1 VAYNEQLAERIR
13 AIVGESPSLSET
25 KMFGGIAFMVN
36 GNMFCG
42 VIRDDLMARVG
53 PDRHEEALA
62 SPGARLMDFAARPM
76 KGMVFV
82 SPEGYGSDEQLRGW
96 VEQTLEFASSLPVK
110 KAKRP

>member
-1 VAYNEQLAERIR
+1 MPYNDKLAERIR
-13 AIVGESPSLSET
+13 SIVRDRGGLTEQ
-25 KMFGGIAFMVN
+25 KMFGGIAFMLN

-42 VIRDDLMARVG
+42 VVRDDLMARVG

-82 SPEGYGSDEQLRGW
+82 APEGYATEERLRGW
-96 VEQTLEFASSLPVK
+96 VRQCLDFVDTLPPK
-110 KAKRP
+110 KPKRP

>member
-1 VAYNEQLAERIR
+1 VAYNEKLADRIR
-13 AIVGESPSLSET
+13 AIIGGGPGLSER
-25 KMFGGIAFMVN
+25 KMFGGISFMFN

-96 VEQTLEFASSLPVK
+96 VEQTLEFVTSLPVK

>member
-1 VAYNEQLAERIR
+1 AARRRR
-13 AIVGESPSLSET
+13 AIGGAGPGLTEG
-25 KMFGGIAFMVN
+25 KRFGGIAFMLN

-62 SPGARLMDFAARPM
+62 SAGARPMDFAARPM

-82 SPEGYGSDEQLRGW
+82 SLEGYGSDEQLRGW
-96 VEQTLEFASSLPVK
+96 VEQTLEFARSLPVK